1 MEVAILFTIVV
12 GLMLIGVPIAVSL
25 GMASILFLLALGDTS
40 LASIAQTFFQ
50 AMAGHYTLLAIPF
63 FILASSFMSTGG
75 VARRIIRFSVALVGH
90 VPGGLAIA
98 GVFACMMFAALSG
111 SSPATV
117 VAIGSIVIAG
127 MHQVGYTK
135 EFAAGVIANAGTLGI
150 LIPPSIVMVVYAA
163 AVEVSVGRMFLA
175 GVLPGLMAGSML
187 MITIY
192 IMARVKNLPKGE
204 WQGWDEVAAAVLDA
218 AFGLVLIIIILGG
231 IYGGIFTP
239 TEAAAVACVYAFFAA
254 IMIYRDMG
262 PLKGKGWLRT
272 EEILPFGLGLR
283 VVAFAV
289 IGFILHWSLGKA
301 GVYAEGW
308 GIIVAT
314 VWVVIC
320 LGTGWAMTH
329 FESQRHRVA
338 WPIIMV
344 IGAVPG
350 LIFGYWA
357 LVSIYQAMAIYAA
370 ESMIALLLTVL
381 LAAVV
386 ALILC
391 AATIA
396 PAIIFTFSLHGAARE
411 GQGTGFG
418 SSLLGGA
425 RAMGRGVAE
434 AVIYL
439 PASIVHKDTRKTLF
453 ESGRLTVT
461 LMFIIANALILKHV
475 LTDEQIPQQIASAML
490 SAGFGPIMFL
500 VIVNVILLIGGQF
513 MEPSGL
519 LVIVAPLVFPIA
531 MELGIDPIHL
541 GIIMVVNM
549 EIGMIT
555 PPVGLNLF
563 VTSGVANMPM
573 MSVVR
578 AALPFLAVLFVFLIM
593 VTYIPWISTVLP
605 NAMMGPELILK

>member
-75 VARRIIRFSVALVGH
+75 VAQRIIRFSVALVGH